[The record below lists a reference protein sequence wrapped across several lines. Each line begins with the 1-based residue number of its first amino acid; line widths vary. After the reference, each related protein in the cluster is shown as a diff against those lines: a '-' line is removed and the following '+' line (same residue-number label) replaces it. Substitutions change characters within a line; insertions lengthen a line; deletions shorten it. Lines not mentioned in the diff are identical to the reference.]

1 MGEWSRK
8 FEGRESGVGTSRG
21 DINTVFTTQ
30 VLVHTFTVACSY
42 SQINI
47 FIRTLVVWHQASSES
62 KTKIKQGLRVNNK

>member
-1 MGEWSRK
+1 
-8 FEGRESGVGTSRG
+8 
-21 DINTVFTTQ
+21 